1 MSKIR
6 LFQIYQNMQKIIIL
20 FVGLFLA
27 GCTVHKIDIQQGNVV
42 TQEMLDQLELNMPA
56 RKVRFIMGTPLLR
69 DVFHQQRWDYV
80 YSFQDGKTGKR
91 VQRNITLFFDKN
103 KRLIKI
109 TGDVKIGKRK
119 KKPATPLPTR
129 DQEPI
134 L

>member
-1 MSKIR
+1 
-6 LFQIYQNMQKIIIL
+6 MQKIIIL
-20 FVGLFLA
+20 LVGLFLA

-69 DVFHQQRWDYV
+69 DVFHIQRWDYV

-91 VQRNITLFFDKN
+91 KQRNITLFFDKN
-103 KRLIKI
+103 NRLQKIK
-109 TGDVKIGKRK
+109 GDVKIGKRK
-119 KKPATPLPTR
+119 KKPATPLPTI

>member
-1 MSKIR
+1 
-6 LFQIYQNMQKIIIL
+6 MQKILIL
-20 FVGLFLA
+20 LVGLFLVA
-27 GCTVHKIDIQQGNVV
+27 CTVHKIDIQQGNVV

-80 YSFQDGKTGKR
+80 YSFQDGRTGKR

-109 TGDVKIGKRK
+109 KGDVKIGKRK
-119 KKPATPLPTR
+119 KKPVTPLPNI

>member
-1 MSKIR
+1 
-6 LFQIYQNMQKIIIL
+6 MQKFIIL

-27 GCTVHKIDIQQGNVV
+27 ACSVHKIDIQQGNVV

-56 RKVRFIMGTPLLR
+56 RKVRFIMGTPLVR

-80 YSFQDGKTGKR
+80 YSFQDGKGQRK
-91 VQRNITLFFDKN
+91 QRNITLFFDKN
-103 KRLIKI
+103 KRLQKIK
-109 TGDVKIGKRK
+109 GDVKIGKQRK
-119 KKPATPLPTR
+119 QKPAAPLPTI